1 MAPINSESPVFYLYN
16 VTAPGINSLFSRHI
30 FPQGSNETIGMH
42 YVISNY
48 TSLKSTCQ
56 NFFTTILEKNWQMYW
71 FFSKLCNCQFQMF
84 NTCCITLAP
93 TV

>member
-56 NFFTTILEKNWQMYW
+56 KFLQQYWKKTGRCIGFSQNFVIASFKCSIHVVL
-71 FFSKLCNCQFQMF
+71 L
-84 NTCCITLAP
+84 
-93 TV
+93 

>member
-1 MAPINSESPVFYLYN
+1 MLGLSACPSIMAPINSESPVFYLYN

-56 NFFTTILEKNWQMYW
+56 NFFTTILEK
-71 FFSKLCNCQFQMF
+71 KLADVLVFLK
-84 NTCCITLAP
+84 TL
-93 TV
+93 